1 MINTIN
7 KRRVLINKLY
17 VGYLNIIYLLIPYNL
32 NKHSNNITK
41 EYKRI

>member
-17 VGYLNIIYLLIPYNL
+17 LVNPSIVYLLIPYNQY
-32 NKHSNNITK
+32 KHSNNITK
-41 EYKRI
+41 D